1 MIPLIKKK
9 KNYIFQILQGFV
21 YNYFIFFIN
30 KLWMSKKPQ
39 KHELIY
45 FIWLKLEKK
54 KVYVNIYGTQ
64 NNELIE

>member
-1 MIPLIKKK
+1 
-9 KNYIFQILQGFV
+9 
-21 YNYFIFFIN
+21 
-30 KLWMSKKPQ
+30 MSKKNQ

>member
-1 MIPLIKKK
+1 
-9 KNYIFQILQGFV
+9 
-21 YNYFIFFIN
+21 
-30 KLWMSKKPQ
+30 MSKKPQ

-54 KVYVNIYGTQ
+54 KKVYVNIYGTQ